1 MDLLLN
7 ISFIS
12 VLEERCKIYRGPWLL
27 FYKQDHFTLPAGGG
41 PPGCE
46 RGAVSSSNIQAV
58 TSSAV
63 TSERPENR
71 EIKINEA
78 LEGFLGILAKNLEG
92 YGIFL

>member
-41 PPGCE
+41 PGCV

-63 TSERPENR
+63 TSARPAKI